1 MYRWLYGHLP
11 AGRARPFYAAALALA
26 AVAGLWFVVFPAVAP
41 HLPLDST
48 TVAR

>member
-1 MYRWLYGHLP
+1 MYRWLWNHLP
-11 AGRARPFYAAALALA
+11 PGRARPLYAAALALLAA
-26 AVAGLWFVVFPAVAP
+26 AVLWFVVFPAVTP